1 MMRAVR
7 ENTHRRGA
15 SARSRLCDTHGFTLA
30 EQLVSILFLGLLC
43 VVIGVGLNAALQAYR
58 VANES
63 TRANELLARAVEEV
77 SDELAFARS
86 VDVSGSDPV
95 YVSSVTKTPVQLGND
110 PNGRGIILA
119 PAAIDGVGS
128 DTQEAQILVASSHG
142 LVVEIS
148 DVAFIDNQG
157 DNDKRN
163 TWNYRIEVKRDGDQ
177 AVVAETRMA
186 VAWIG

>member
-1 MMRAVR
+1 MMRLVC

-15 SARSRLCDTHGFTLA
+15 FLRSRLYDTHGFTLA
-30 EQLVSILFLGLLC
+30 EQLISILFLGLLC

-86 VDVSGSDPV
+86 VDVAGSDPV

-110 PNGRGIILA
+110 PSGRGIVLI
-119 PAAIDGVGS
+119 PAHIGAAES
-128 DTQEAQILVASSHG
+128 DSQEAYVLVASAHG

-148 DVAFIDNQG
+148 EVAFIDNQG
-157 DNDKRN
+157 DNDKQS
-163 TWNYRIEVKRDGDQ
+163 TWNYRIEVKRDGDRDI
-177 AVVAETRMA
+177 VAETRMA